1 MLATL
6 LFLLAAGSLPAP
18 GWSGRCVTAGAT
30 AVNEW
35 SRAGQPVAA
44 ANGKIYVADEKRG
57 TISVVAAATHTTVAT
72 IALAYA
78 HGDMAMPV
86 APHNVQ
92 AAPDGRTVWVTGPPP
107 MWSTDCGDGDSIPP
121 PPMPPGMGETVFVI
135 DPLADTVLARI
146 MLLPTGTDTM
156 LHLAHVVL
164 DRDSRYAYITANG
177 ADQVI
182 RLDARTFEETGRYE
196 LGTGRGPHGMR
207 FCGDRLV
214 VANMTGRSLATVDP
228 VTGNVEETPVGG
240 AAVQVA
246 CTANGRSAFATLYD
260 TREVVRYDLDR
271 GAVSRIALPAESRGP
286 VQLYLAP
293 GDRHLYVA
301 DQGVLFGRPASNQL
315 YEIDVERGAVSR
327 AVRVGRAPHGVV
339 VSDDGRFAY
348 VTNVW
353 DANVSVVDLET
364 LKEIGS
370 VGVGEAPN
378 GISYWPGLGG
388 ATSAR
393 R

>member
-1 MLATL
+1 MLATVL
-6 LFLLAAGSLPAP
+6 LLLAAGGPLAP
-18 GWSGRCVTAGAT
+18 DRSGRCLAAGTPPA
-30 AVNEW
+30 NGL
-35 SRAGQPVAA
+35 SRAGQPVAS
-44 ANGKIYVADEKRG
+44 ANGKIYVADEMRG
-57 TISVVAAATHTTVAT
+57 TVSVVAAATHRTVAT
-72 IALAYA
+72 ISLAYA

-121 PPMPPGMGETVFVI
+121 PQMPPGMGETVFVI
-135 DPLADTVLARI
+135 DPLADTILARI
-146 MLLPTGTDTM
+146 MLLPNGSDTM

-164 DRDSRYAYITANG
+164 DRDSRFAYITANS

-182 RLDARTFEETGRYE
+182 RIDARTFEEVGRYE

-207 FCGDRLV
+207 FCRDRLV
-214 VANMTGRSLATVDP
+214 VANLTGKSLATVDP
-228 VTGNVEETPVGG
+228 ATGDVADVPVGG

-260 TREVVRYDLDR
+260 TREVVRYDLDG
-271 GAVSRIALPAESRGP
+271 GAVSRISLPAEARGP

-293 GDRHLYVA
+293 DDRRLYVA

-315 YEIDVERGAVSR
+315 YEIDVGRGIVSG

-339 VSDDGRFAY
+339 VSDDGQFAY

-353 DANVSVVDLET
+353 DSNVSVVDLRT
-364 LKEIGS
+364 LKEIATVS
-370 VGVGEAPN
+370 VGEAPN
-378 GISYWPGLGG
+378 GISYWPGIGG
-388 ATSAR
+388 ATSALR
-393 R
+393 